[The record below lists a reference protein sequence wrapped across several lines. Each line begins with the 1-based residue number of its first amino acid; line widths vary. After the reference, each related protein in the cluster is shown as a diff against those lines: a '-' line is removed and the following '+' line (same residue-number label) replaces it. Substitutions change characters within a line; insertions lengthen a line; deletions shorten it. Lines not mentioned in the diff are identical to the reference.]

1 MNRPVPEA
9 DPVAYARQR
18 YELENRRK
26 RSLLGKVVQPFVS
39 KPDILNAAKSGSPRM
54 ETLKPYTPVSI
65 PAAAKGGEAAGNTG
79 VGAGGGGSDVTVS
92 TVNES
97 KLIDSAPD
105 ARQNPGT
112 AQAPAATTGGT
123 GGAVEKPAADLTKGP
138 APDASLPQ
146 NHTGKMSAKDMAK
159 LSKKHEELTKKK
171 QLQAAKAQK
180 KAQEDQAR
188 KNKNKKETTAPAAAQ
203 PQPQPAGAGGSTI
216 KQ

>member
-9 DPVAYARQR
+9 DPVAYARQK

-26 RSLLGKVVQPFVS
+26 RSLLGKAVQPFVS

-112 AQAPAATTGGT
+112 AQAPAAKT

-138 APDASLPQ
+138 VPDASLPQ

-159 LSKKHEELTKKK
+159 LMKKHEELTKKK
-171 QLQAAKAQK
+171 QQQTAKAQK

-188 KNKNKKETTAPAAAQ
+188 KNKNKKETTAPAATQ
-203 PQPQPAGAGGSTI
+203 PQPQPADAGGSTI